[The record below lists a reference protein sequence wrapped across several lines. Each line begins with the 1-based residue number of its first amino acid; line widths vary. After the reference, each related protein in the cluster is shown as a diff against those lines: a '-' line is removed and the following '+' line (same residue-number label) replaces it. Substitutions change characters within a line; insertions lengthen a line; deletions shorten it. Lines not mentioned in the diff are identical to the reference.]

1 MSDVI
6 WAVPA
11 YDAAVVEKLA
21 EVLATPGATIAV
33 PGGSTPAPIL
43 RALAKRS
50 IDWPQVTITLSDDRE
65 VPHDHVA
72 SNFGALVRALVG
84 TGATL
89 IPLEAGAVP
98 PRLDLCWVGMGA
110 DGHVASIFPNVDLPV
125 DNPPAVVKT
134 LPDPLPPEAPFPR
147 VTLNYAALA
156 NGGELI
162 LVVRGEEKRAILQRA
177 IAGDSDL
184 PIARLLAAAKGP
196 VTIYWSPQ

>member
-1 MSDVI
+1 MSEVI

-11 YDAAVVEKLA
+11 DDAAVVEKLA

>member
-1 MSDVI
+1 M
-6 WAVPA
+6 
-11 YDAAVVEKLA
+11 
-21 EVLATPGATIAV
+21 
-33 PGGSTPAPIL
+33 
-43 RALAKRS
+43 
-50 IDWPQVTITLSDDRE
+50 TITLSDDRE